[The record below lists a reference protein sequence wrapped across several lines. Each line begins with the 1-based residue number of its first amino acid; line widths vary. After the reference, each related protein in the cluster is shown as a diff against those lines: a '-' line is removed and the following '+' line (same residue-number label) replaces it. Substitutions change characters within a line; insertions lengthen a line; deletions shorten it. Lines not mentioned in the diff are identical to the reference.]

1 MNQEAP
7 QQQFELFES
16 PHRRFYAIAFGWSW
30 LIWIGAWIIGEQ
42 LEIGDTLFNEELVW
56 QVIFEGDVAGK
67 VLLVS
72 LLSLLAVFGPMIGGI
87 ISSRMDPAVPDGHL
101 RDCLRKRGIGSSN
114 WSLVLGALGIV
125 IVPPLL
131 ISVLA
136 FDRTPDGPSI
146 GTLIP
151 FLLVLFLVQMITS
164 GTEEFGW
171 RGYLAEKMLRGRNF
185 WDAGW
190 SIGWVW
196 AAWHYPVVVIM
207 FIQAG
212 MIPVQIIGSLAG
224 FTMGIVA
231 MSIFHAWFYQR
242 TGSVF
247 LNVVIHSLFNTL
259 PFTIVLLYEGSPAAL
274 LSNLL
279 LWAIVFY
286 LRKREGIV
294 D

>member
-1 MNQEAP
+1 MKSVERQP
-7 QQQFELFES
+7 VDLFDS

-30 LIWIGAWIIGEQ
+30 ILWIGAWLLGEA
-42 LEIGDTLFNEELVW
+42 LNIGDTLFNEELVW
-56 QVIFEGDVAGK
+56 QLIFERDVAAK

-72 LLSLLAVFGPMIGGI
+72 FLSLLAVFGPMIGGI
-87 ISSRMDPAVPDGHL
+87 ISCRMDPAIPAHHL
-101 RDCLRKRGIGSSN
+101 RDSLRRRGIGSQN
-114 WSLVLGALGIV
+114 WALMLGALGIV

-131 ISVLA
+131 ISLLA
-136 FDRTPDGPSI
+136 FDKTPDGPSI
-146 GTLIP
+146 GSVVP
-151 FLLVLFLVQMITS
+151 FLLVLFVVQVVTS

-171 RGYLAEKMLRGRNF
+171 RGYLAEKMLQGRNF

-207 FIQAG
+207 FLQAG
-212 MIPVQIIGSLAG
+212 MIHVQIIGSLAG

-242 TGSVF
+242 TKSVF
-247 LNVVIHSLFNTL
+247 LSIVIHSLFNTL

-286 LRKREGIV
+286 LRKREGIS

>member
-1 MNQEAP
+1 M
-7 QQQFELFES
+7 
-16 PHRRFYAIAFGWSW
+16 
-30 LIWIGAWIIGEQ
+30 
-42 LEIGDTLFNEELVW
+42 V
-56 QVIFEGDVAGK
+56 
-67 VLLVS
+67 
-72 LLSLLAVFGPMIGGI
+72 
-87 ISSRMDPAVPDGHL
+87 
-101 RDCLRKRGIGSSN
+101 
-114 WSLVLGALGIV
+114 
-125 IVPPLL
+125 
-131 ISVLA
+131 
-136 FDRTPDGPSI
+136 
-146 GTLIP
+146 
-151 FLLVLFLVQMITS
+151 TS

-171 RGYLAEKMLRGRNF
+171 RGYLAEKMLQERNF

-196 AAWHYPVVVIM
+196 AAWHYPVVAIM

-242 TGSVF
+242 TSSVF
-247 LNVVIHSLFNTL
+247 LNIVIHSLFNTL

-286 LRKREGIV
+286 LRKREGIS